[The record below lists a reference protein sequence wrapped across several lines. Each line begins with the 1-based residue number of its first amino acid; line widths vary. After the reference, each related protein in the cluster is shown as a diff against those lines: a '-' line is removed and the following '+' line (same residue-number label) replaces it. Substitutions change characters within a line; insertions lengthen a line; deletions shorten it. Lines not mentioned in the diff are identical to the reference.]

1 MKIHELITE
10 GLDVDVPNEEW
21 LDDAR
26 EYAIARSKRRN
37 QFGVPFM
44 GKTTAYT
51 TSDHPVPVAILKNLP
66 GMRAEQSHVR
76 HDDLRAITKIMQDT
90 GKLPLT
96 DRGKEYAPFINVA
109 YNGEAW
115 VNEGN
120 HRIMAAAALGWKDLP
135 VQITYFDGG
144 ERIKG
149 PMYPGDIGL

>member
-26 EYAIARSKRRN
+26 EYARGKARNR
-37 QFGVPFM
+37 FGVPFM

-135 VQITYFDGG
+135 VQIKYFDGG
-144 ERIKG
+144 ERIKDG